1 MQNLIGCGFM
11 SNLYVKKSDA
21 LNGEVSIGGAKNSL
35 LVLLAASI
43 LTDEP
48 VEIKNC
54 PNISDVG
61 NMIGIL
67 TKIGCSVIWEGKTII
82 IDSKKADCWELSE
95 QYSKKIRSSV
105 FMLGSVLARFHKAC
119 VCHPGGCD
127 IGARPIDLHI
137 KGLNKL
143 NVQVCD
149 CGGKIVCETGDLVGN
164 EIVLDYPSVGAT
176 ENIMMAA
183 TLARGD
189 TVIQNAAKEPEVVDL
204 AKMLISMGASVEG
217 AGTER
222 VVIHGVKKMHGT
234 CYHCI
239 PDRIAAGTF
248 MIGTAMTRG
257 KMLLKNICPKHLEAL
272 IDVLRDM
279 GADITCGEDWAF
291 VSCPGRLHAPRNI
304 ICTQPYPGFPTDL
317 QPQMGAL
324 LSIVEGASKIQEN
337 VFDNRFKYIGE
348 LKKMGA
354 DIEING
360 DTASFNGQVKLK
372 GAEVFANDLRG
383 GVALALAGLAA
394 EGETV
399 VQNCDVIDRGYE
411 NFTSI
416 LKSLGA
422 VIEILQD

>member
-1 MQNLIGCGFM
+1 M
-11 SNLYVKKSDA
+11 SNLNVKKSEG
-21 LNGEVSIGGAKNSL
+21 LNGEISIGGAKNSL

-43 LTDEP
+43 LTNEP
-48 VEIKNC
+48 VVIKNC
-54 PNISDVG
+54 PNILDVG

-82 IDSKKADCWELSE
+82 IDSKNADCWELSE

-149 CGGKIVCETGDLVGN
+149 CGGKIVCQTSDLVGN
-164 EIVLDYPSVGAT
+164 EIALDYPSVGAT

-204 AKMLISMGASVEG
+204 ARMLVSMGALVEG

-222 VVIHGVKKMHGT
+222 ILIHGVKKLHGT

-248 MIGTAMTRG
+248 MIGAAITRG
-257 KMLLKNICPKHLEAL
+257 KIMLRNICPEHLEAL
-272 IDVLRDM
+272 IRVLREM
-279 GADITCGEDWAF
+279 GVEITCGEDFAF
-291 VSCPGRLHAPRNI
+291 ISCPNRLHAPKST
-304 ICTQPYPGFPTDL
+304 ICTQPYPGFPTDM

-324 LSIVEGASKIQEN
+324 LATVEGSSGIQEN
-337 VFDNRFKYIGE
+337 VFDNRFKYIDE

-354 DIEING
+354 DIEIDG
-360 DTASFNGQVKLK
+360 DTAIFNGKEKLK
-372 GAEVFANDLRG
+372 GAEVYANDLRG
-383 GVALALAGLAA
+383 GAALALAGLVA
-394 EGETV
+394 EGQTV

-422 VIEILQD
+422 EIEIAQE

>member
-1 MQNLIGCGFM
+1 M
-11 SNLYVKKSDA
+11 SNLYVKKSEG

-43 LTDEP
+43 LTSEP

-67 TKIGCSVIWEGKTII
+67 TKIGCSVVWEGKTIY
-82 IDSKKADCWELSE
+82 IDSKNADCWELSE

-127 IGARPIDLHI
+127 IGMRPIDLHI
-137 KGLNKL
+137 KGLRKL

-149 CGGKIVCETGDLVGN
+149 CGGKIVCETSNLVGS
-164 EIVLDYPSVGAT
+164 EVVLDYPSVGAT

-183 TLARGD
+183 TLAKGD
-189 TVIQNAAKEPEVVDL
+189 TVIENAAKEPEVVDL
-204 AKMLISMGASVEG
+204 ASMLISMGAQIEG
-217 AGTER
+217 MGTDR
-222 VVIHGVKKMHGT
+222 ILIHGVSKLHGT

-248 MIGTAMTRG
+248 MIGAAITRG
-257 KMLLKNICPKHLEAL
+257 RLLLKNVYPGHLDSL
-272 IDVLRDM
+272 IGVLRDM
-279 GADITCGEDWAF
+279 GAAIACGEDS
-291 VSCPGRLHAPRNI
+291 VLISCPGRLHAPKSTI
-304 ICTQPYPGFPTDL
+304 YTQPYPGFPTDM

-324 LSIVEGASKIQEN
+324 LSTVTGTSLIQEN

-354 DIEING
+354 DIEIVG
-360 DTASFNGQVKLK
+360 DVARFNGKEMLF
-372 GAEVFANDLRG
+372 GAEVYANDLRG
-383 GVALALAGLAA
+383 GVALALAALIA
-394 EGETV
+394 EGQTI
-399 VQNCDVIDRGYE
+399 VQNCDVINRGYE
-411 NFTSI
+411 NFTGI

-422 VIEILQD
+422 EIEISKE